1 MDVGAV
7 RGQETGI
14 ARLPSKFSREVFG
27 VADSGACNHHTS
39 MSVPD
44 WLEKKRPGRRVEGLA
59 ACLLPFE
66 PDGKMAETAFR
77 EAVARTSEA
86 GLGCAVNMD
95 TGYAN
100 YIEAEERTA
109 VLRWTTG
116 TLGSGKFFAAGAF
129 VDGKEGELVEL
140 YRREMDEIASSG
152 GTPVIFQTTRFHDWE
167 PQRIVDLYA
176 TICEPYQAVI
186 GFELG
191 RVFAPFG
198 MIYNEETIR
207 GLMSIPSLMGIKH
220 SSLSRAEELKR
231 LALRD
236 ELRPEF
242 RIYTGNDLGIDM
254 IEYGS
259 DYLLGLAAFC
269 PEKFAERDRYWEEQD
284 ERYYELA
291 DALQYLGNVGF
302 RAAVPAYK
310 HSCAVFQHLLG
321 RIPSSKP
328 HPSCP
333 RRPDWE
339 TEIMRDCALRLG
351 YQMQAHAGSVVGET
365 S

>member
-1 MDVGAV
+1 
-7 RGQETGI
+7 
-14 ARLPSKFSREVFG
+14 
-27 VADSGACNHHTS
+27 
-39 MSVPD
+39 MSIGD
-44 WLEKKRPGRRVEGLA
+44 WLGRKRTGRKVEGLA

-66 PDGKMAETAFR
+66 ADGAIAEAAFR
-77 EAVARTSEA
+77 EAVARTGEA

-100 YIEAEERTA
+100 YLEPEERTA
-109 VLRWTTG
+109 VLSWTRE
-116 TLGSGKFFAAGAF
+116 TLGEGVRFAAGAF
-129 VDGKEGELVEL
+129 VEGKDGALADL
-140 YRREMDEIASSG
+140 YRREMDEIASFG
-152 GTPVIFQTTRFHDWE
+152 GTPVIFQTTRFHDWD
-167 PQRIVDLYA
+167 PQKIVDLYA
-176 TICEPYQAVI
+176 AICEPYEAVI

-198 MIYNEETIR
+198 MIYEEETIR
-207 GLMSIPSLMGIKH
+207 GLMGIPTLEGIKH

-242 RIYTGNDLGIDM
+242 KIFTGNDLGIDM

-269 PEKFAERDRYWEEQD
+269 PEKFAERDRYWAEED

-302 RAAVPAYK
+302 RSPVPAYK
-310 HSCAVFQHLLG
+310 HSCAVFQNLLG
-321 RIPSSKP
+321 RIPSSEP
-328 HPSCP
+328 HPKCP

-339 TEIMRDCALRLG
+339 AEMLRDCAERLG
-351 YQMQAHAGSVVGET
+351 YEV
-365 S
+365 

>member
-1 MDVGAV
+1 MQLTQG
-7 RGQETGI
+7 
-14 ARLPSKFSREVFG
+14 
-27 VADSGACNHHTS
+27 
-39 MSVPD
+39 MSVSD
-44 WLEKKRPGRRVEGLA
+44 WIDKKQPGRRVEGLA

-66 PDGKMAETAFR
+66 DGGAMAERAFR
-77 EAVARTSEA
+77 EAVERTEKA

-100 YIEAEERTA
+100 YIEAAERTE
-109 VLRWTTG
+109 VLRWTTE
-116 TLGSGKFFAAGAF
+116 TLGGGRFFAAGAF
-129 VDGKEGELVEL
+129 VEGREGDLAEL
-140 YRREMDEIASSG
+140 YRREMDEIAALG

-167 PQRIVDLYA
+167 AARIVDLYA
-176 TICEPYQAVI
+176 RICAPYESVI

-191 RVFAPFG
+191 KVFAPFG
-198 MIYNEETIR
+198 MIYDEEVIR
-207 GLMSIPSLMGIKH
+207 GLMDIPSLIGIKH

-236 ELRPEF
+236 ECRPDF

-269 PEKFAERDRYWEEQD
+269 PEKFAERDRYWEEGD

-291 DALQYLGNVGF
+291 DPLQYLGNVGF
-302 RAAVPAYK
+302 RSAVPAYK

-321 RIPSSKP
+321 RIPSSEP

-333 RRPDWE
+333 RRPEWE
-339 TEIMRDCALRLG
+339 AEMMGDCARRLG
-351 YQMQAHAGSVVGET
+351 YDL
-365 S
+365 